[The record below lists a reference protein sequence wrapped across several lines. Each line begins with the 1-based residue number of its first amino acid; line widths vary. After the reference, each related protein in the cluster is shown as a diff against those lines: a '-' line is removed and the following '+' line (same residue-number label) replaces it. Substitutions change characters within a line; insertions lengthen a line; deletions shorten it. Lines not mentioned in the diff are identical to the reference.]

1 MFDLGALFRELY
13 NTVIDLSG
21 AVQFIFDWLMKKQ
34 TFGFHLFGELIGIE
48 IVPINV
54 IGASGILLLVGFW
67 LIKALVPFG

>member
-21 AVQFIFDWLMKKQ
+21 AVQSIFDWLMKKQ
-34 TFGFHLFGELIGIE
+34 TFGFKLFGELIGIE
-48 IVPINV
+48 LVPIKV
-54 IGASGILLLVGFW
+54 IGATGILVLIGFW